1 MNLNKHHVAILG
13 AGNLGCSIAE
23 GLYASGTFSADSI
36 YLTRRR
42 IEKLDPY
49 KEKGFQ
55 VTADNN
61 QAVTRSSILLICVEP
76 HQLDQLLEEIRETV
90 DPAEQIV
97 ISVVS
102 GAEVGEI
109 KKKLPAGTPV
119 VRAMP
124 NTAISIRESMTCI
137 CQMKRTVQPLKSPH
151 RSLTQ

>member
-1 MNLNKHHVAILG
+1 MPGTAPVSSPHTHQPAFLIISTINLTTHRVAIVG
-13 AGNLGCSIAE
+13 AGNLGCSTAE

-49 KEKGFQ
+49 IETGFQ

-97 ISVVS
+97 ISEIESASV
-102 GAEVGEI
+102 AEI
-109 KKKLPAGTPV
+109 KKKLPAGTPA
-119 VRAMP
+119 R
-124 NTAISIRESMTCI
+124 
-137 CQMKRTVQPLKSPH
+137 KSTRLNSSHVPP
-151 RSLTQ
+151 S

>member
-1 MNLNKHHVAILG
+1 MNFNKHRVALLWS
-13 AGNLGCSIAE
+13 GNLGCSIAE
-23 GLYASGTFSADSI
+23 GLYVSGTFSADSI

-42 IEKLDPY
+42 IEKLEPY

-90 DPAEQIV
+90 DPGEQIV

-102 GAEVGEI
+102 GAAVAEI
-109 KKKLPAGTPV
+109 KKKLPAGTPA
-119 VRAMP
+119 R
-124 NTAISIRESMTCI
+124 
-137 CQMKRTVQPLKSPH
+137 KSTRLNSSHVPP
-151 RSLTQ
+151 S

>member
-1 MNLNKHHVAILG
+1 M
-13 AGNLGCSIAE
+13 
-23 GLYASGTFSADSI
+23 

-42 IEKLDPY
+42 IEKRDSY
-49 KEKGFQ
+49 KERGFH
-55 VTADNN
+55 VTADNQ

-102 GAEVGEI
+102 GAEVAEI

-119 VRAMP
+119 VRAVP
-124 NTAISIRESMTCI
+124 DTAISHRES
-137 CQMKRTVQPLKSPH
+137 LKCSC
-151 RSLTQ
+151 

>member
-1 MNLNKHHVAILG
+1 MNLNKHRVAILG

-97 ISVVS
+97 IDRKSTRLNSSHVAISYAVFCL
-102 GAEVGEI
+102 
-109 KKKLPAGTPV
+109 KKK
-119 VRAMP
+119 
-124 NTAISIRESMTCI
+124 N
-137 CQMKRTVQPLKSPH
+137 KNK
-151 RSLTQ
+151 

>member
-1 MNLNKHHVAILG
+1 MNLNKHRVAILG

-49 KEKGFQ
+49 KERGFQ
-55 VTADNN
+55 VTADNQ

-90 DPAEQIV
+90 DTAEQIV

-102 GAEVGEI
+102 GEDEAEMHN
-109 KKKLPAGTPV
+109 KLPAIHHVIRT
-119 VRAMP
+119 MP
-124 NTAISIRESMTCI
+124 
-137 CQMKRTVQPLKSPH
+137 QQPI
-151 RSLTQ
+151 

>member
-1 MNLNKHHVAILG
+1 M
-13 AGNLGCSIAE
+13 
-23 GLYASGTFSADSI
+23 

-42 IEKLDPY
+42 IEKRDSY
-49 KEKGFQ
+49 KERGFH

-102 GAEVGEI
+102 GVEVAEI
-109 KKKLPAGTPV
+109 KKKLPACTPFV
-119 VRAMP
+119 YAIP
-124 NTAISIRESMTCI
+124 NTAISFCESITYFCF
-137 CQMKRTVQPLKSPH
+137 
-151 RSLTQ
+151 